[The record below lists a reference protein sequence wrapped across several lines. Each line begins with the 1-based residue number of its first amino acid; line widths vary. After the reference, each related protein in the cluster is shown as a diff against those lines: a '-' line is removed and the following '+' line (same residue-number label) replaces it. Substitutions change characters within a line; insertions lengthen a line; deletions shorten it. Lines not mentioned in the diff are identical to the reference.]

1 MSDDL
6 QLKIRVHA
14 DPAWAA
20 DEMQRLQGQLC
31 ETRAHLVTEMNLG
44 TELRGILAQYLAE
57 NERLRAN
64 VAMLVGRVA
73 WLDATKEELA
83 DTQRVLAQ
91 REAEVERLKRERSE
105 WCDQADRRLTEQM
118 TQQRDLLAENAA
130 LRARL
135 TLTPE
140 RVEAAAKAQYE
151 FDNPGGPEFKDCMA
165 RCLYLGA
172 SRAALL
178 AAGMEEEQ

>member
-1 MSDDL
+1 MSADIEA
-6 QLKIRVHA
+6 IRARLARAARGPWDIATATDGTGDTGITTQIEDKTCVIAEVFSQVSGRGKDSWRCIHTAKFIAHA
-14 DPAWAA
+14 PTDIAA
-20 DEMQRLQGQLC
+20 LL
-31 ETRAHLVTEMNLG
+31 
-44 TELRGILAQYLAE
+44 
-57 NERLRAN
+57 
-64 VAMLVGRVA
+64 
-73 WLDATKEELA
+73 
-83 DTQRVLAQ
+83 
-91 REAEVERLKRERSE
+91 AEVERLQRERSE
-105 WCDQADRRLTEQM
+105 WCDQADRRLTDYM
-118 TQQRDLLAENAA
+118 TQQRDLLAENER
-130 LRARL
+130 LREAL